1 MRLNRYQII
10 MLILPFV
17 INGVVYMYN
26 ETIIYNISHF
36 FSDYK
41 EYANKDLEKKIDI
54 YLKIDAKNKIYNEI
68 EKKIALRDKNAK
80 WIAENVLYEK
90 AEIEQKAKVKQKAVV
105 HKKIKTKVF
114 RLTAVFPK
122 KNLAI
127 INGQIV
133 REKSTINGVKIAKVE
148 NHRVLL
154 RYKKGLRWVSLFQ

>member
-90 AEIEQKAKVKQKAVV
+90 AEIEQKAKIKQKAVV
-105 HKKIKTKVF
+105 RKKTKNKVF

-154 RYKKGLRWVSLFQ
+154 RYKKGLKWVSLFQ